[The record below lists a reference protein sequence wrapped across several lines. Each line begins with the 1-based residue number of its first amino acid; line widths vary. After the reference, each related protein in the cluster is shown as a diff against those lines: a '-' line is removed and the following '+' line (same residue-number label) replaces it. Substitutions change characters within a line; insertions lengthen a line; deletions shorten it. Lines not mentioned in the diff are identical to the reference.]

1 LALYSVEQR
10 TTVDLHDSFTNIGG
24 DGSMKRRN
32 ARGAEVL
39 QKLLDARGWTGHTL
53 HQHTRI
59 AEETIS
65 KWLADSVPP
74 GRRDLLALRSVF
86 NEGDW
91 GELANAY
98 GAQKLARNIRAIDP
112 PDSIIG
118 GSDWR

>member
-1 LALYSVEQR
+1 M
-10 TTVDLHDSFTNIGG
+10 N
-24 DGSMKRRN
+24 RRHLK
-32 ARGAEVL
+32 GAETL
-39 QKLLDARGWTGHTL
+39 RKLLDARGWTGDTL
-53 HQHTRI
+53 QQHTRI

-65 KWLADSVPP
+65 KWLAGSVRP
-74 GRRDLLALRSVF
+74 GRSDLLALRSVF

-98 GAQKLARNIRAIDP
+98 GARKLARSIRAIDP